1 MPHGKSSSP
10 RLKSAR
16 EDITVNVNEG
26 RREGGKSSILSIV
39 LITLLVFAGA
49 YYFVTTYVAG
59 FVQGV
64 QNWWAGVVNGWN
76 NFWNGVKHPLG
87 LGMLPIGAVLMVR
100 KKEEKDSGSAAWL
113 ILGILFIL
121 FTLGALYVTWA
132 DYLVATAFNAL
143 GKDIWGSLL
152 FPVAAVIIFLALAV
166 ISFRKSHELG

>member
-1 MPHGKSSSP
+1 MPHGKSPSP
-10 RLKSAR
+10 RQKSTR
-16 EDITVNVNEG
+16 EDITVNVNES
-26 RREGGKSSILSIV
+26 RREGGKYTVLGIV
-39 LITLLVFAGA
+39 LVALLVFAGA
-49 YYFVTTYVAG
+49 YYVVTTYVAG

-76 NFWNGVKHPLG
+76 SFWNGVKHPLG
-87 LGMLPIGAVLMVR
+87 LDMLPMGAVLMVR
-100 KKEEKDSGSAAWL
+100 KKEEKESGNAAWL

-121 FTLGALYVTWA
+121 FTLGALYVTWV

-152 FPVAAVIIFLALAV
+152 FPLAAVVIFLALAV

>member
-1 MPHGKSSSP
+1 MPHGKLPSP
-10 RLKSAR
+10 RPKPPH

-26 RREGGKSSILSIV
+26 RREGGKSSIIGVALV
-39 LITLLVFAGA
+39 ALLLFAGA
-49 YYFVTTYVAG
+49 YYIVTTYVAG

-64 QNWWAGVVNGWN
+64 QNWWAGVVSWWN
-76 NFWNGVKHPLG
+76 NLARSVQHPFG
-87 LGMLPIGAVLMVR
+87 LDMLPIGAILMVR

-132 DYLVATAFNAL
+132 DYLVATAFGAL

-152 FPVAAVIIFLALAV
+152 FPLAAVIIFLALAV